1 MFSDCSGTNAQYVL
15 LLNCIL
21 LGAVQYTQP
30 DHGKKFENYNV
41 FVILIK
47 SLEFFWNVKYGP
59 LLFSSVCPCKNEKF
73 FFFFEVLM
81 VDLSLS
87 DCQLFET
94 LKIPEQI

>member
-41 FVILIK
+41 FIILIK
-47 SLEFFWNVKYGP
+47 SLDFVGMLSMGRFYSLQFALVKMK
-59 LLFSSVCPCKNEKF
+59 SF
-73 FFFFEVLM
+73 FFFYSFNGRSFSVR
-81 VDLSLS
+81 LSA
-87 DCQLFET
+87 T
-94 LKIPEQI
+94 